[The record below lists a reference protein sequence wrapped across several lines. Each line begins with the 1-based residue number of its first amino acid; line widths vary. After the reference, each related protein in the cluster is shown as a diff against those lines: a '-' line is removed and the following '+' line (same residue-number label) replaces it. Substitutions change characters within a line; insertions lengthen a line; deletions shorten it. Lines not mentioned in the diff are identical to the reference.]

1 MGRNQE
7 NPMRKHFSF
16 NAASNKSTCQVEGCG
31 IEIIGN
37 HGGNLQRHIQRRHPE
52 LFEKSLQ
59 DLQNPN
65 KRPAADGQ
73 NTLDSVIVKKPRQV
87 QVALTPETLKEA
99 CLELVTVNGRP
110 FSLMEDSGFRKIID
124 PIQNAMGKNV
134 TINSSNIRDMVSEIA
149 QDEREK
155 LETELSG
162 RLLMLKIDS
171 ATCRDRSVL
180 GINVQYSDGKGVV
193 LRTLAVRDLTERHT
207 SEYISSVVMD
217 VLRQYNISLQQVYS
231 VTSDN
236 GANMLKAVSLLSDI
250 QERAVSNEDATC
262 EETEE
267 IGEDVKMVGEDEGSQ
282 EEPILQLDSV
292 SHGHVLRSVRCAAHT
307 LQLAVDDSLKQASN
321 IIAKA
326 RRVAKR
332 LRSQNVV
339 CVLKRMGH
347 KRAIVDCA
355 TRWHS
360 THDMLQRL
368 LELKTFCEDMAP
380 TIPDLHLSESEWEY
394 VSNTVD
400 ALKPAKIATKCLQS
414 DQLTAG
420 EFYGVWLKCS
430 LDTEKLASPF
440 ARKVAQ
446 CIKAR
451 QSTLFDNDAFIAAV
465 FLDPRY
471 RLFLTECQTE
481 KAKIHL
487 YRTWEAIQ
495 NLEPRNAA
503 SGSDVC
509 AAASPTQSQTSSDDE
524 IEHLLMEKER
534 DTSST
539 QRRPHVS
546 IVSLLDTYSKEARLR
561 RTEDLFQYWARY
573 SVSNPDLY
581 KLAMSVIP
589 LPVTQVSVER
599 AFSSLKFIL
608 SPLRSSL
615 NEKVLEDILLVRL
628 NKQYGL

>member
-250 QERAVSNEDATC
+250 QERALSNEDATC

-267 IGEDVKMVGEDEGSQ
+267 IGEDVEMVGEDEGSQ

-360 THDMLQRL
+360 TH
-368 LELKTFCEDMAP
+368 
-380 TIPDLHLSESEWEY
+380 
-394 VSNTVD
+394 
-400 ALKPAKIATKCLQS
+400 
-414 DQLTAG
+414 
-420 EFYGVWLKCS
+420 
-430 LDTEKLASPF
+430 
-440 ARKVAQ
+440 
-446 CIKAR
+446 
-451 QSTLFDNDAFIAAV
+451 LFDNDAFIAAV

-539 QRRPHVS
+539 QRHPHVS